1 MKELRR
7 FEEFIF
13 EAMSRTKL
21 PGLSAAAVDRDGVIW
36 SRGFGFRD
44 VKEGL
49 PATPN
54 TVYGIGS
61 ITKSFTAVA
70 LLQLQEEGKL
80 SLDDSIGKFLPLE
93 LEVKGEPVRI
103 WHLLTHSSGIP
114 ALAYA
119 ECFIRSVTGAAS
131 AWVPTATADDIVT
144 FMAGAGEWALESP
157 GNRWFYLNEGY
168 ALLGKV
174 IEAASGL
181 DYREYVR
188 RRILEPLG
196 LESACFLE
204 ELENSPEPAAPY
216 VITSEG
222 ARERSFVP
230 KGPIAADGGLAM
242 DVLDLSRYAR
252 MYLSRGELE
261 GARILSPES
270 VAEMEEA
277 RVPVP
282 YQGPF
287 GEEGYGLGL
296 WIIPDFLGRKVIGHG
311 GSVLVY
317 TAHMAYIPEEGI
329 GIALLA
335 NASGPRLAQLA
346 LYGLALM
353 LGADPEALPFVAHER
368 ALEELAGVYE
378 AFRGTMRVEVRPL
391 GEMLAISMKDR
402 YSEQLIP
409 LVPQDLSGEVKRF
422 FTLQN
427 GRRLPVEFL
436 VDEEGVR
443 LVYERYCFRR
453 VGPLS

>member
-1 MKELRR
+1 MADFKR

-13 EAMSRTKL
+13 ESMSKTKL
-21 PGLSAAAVDRDGVIW
+21 PGLSAAAVDRKGVIW

-44 VKEGL
+44 VEAGK
-49 PATPN
+49 PATPD
-54 TVYGIGS
+54 TIYGIGS
-61 ITKSFTAVA
+61 ITKSFTAIA

-80 SLDDSIGKFLPLE
+80 SVDDPIGKFLPLE
-93 LEVKGEPVRI
+93 LAVKGEPVRI

-119 ECFIRSVTGAAS
+119 EAFIRAATGAAP
-131 AWVPTATADDIVT
+131 AWVPTATAEDIVT
-144 FMAGAGEWALESP
+144 FMSGAEEWALEAP
-157 GNRWFYLNEGY
+157 GTRWFYLNEGY

-174 IEAASGL
+174 IEEVSGL

-196 LESACFLE
+196 LGSACFLE
-204 ELENSPEPAAPY
+204 DIEASAEPAAPY
-216 VITSEG
+216 VIAQEG
-222 ARERSFVP
+222 RVRSSVP

-242 DVLDLSRYAR
+242 SVLDLARYAR
-252 MYLSRGELE
+252 MYLGRGELD
-261 GARILSPES
+261 GRRILSPES
-270 VAEMEEA
+270 VAEMEVA

-282 YQGPF
+282 YRGPF
-287 GEEGYGLGL
+287 GEEGYGYGL
-296 WIIPDFLGRKVIGHG
+296 WIISEFFGRRVIGHG

-317 TAHMAYIPEEGI
+317 TAHMAYVPEEGV

-353 LGADPEALPFVAHER
+353 LGEDPETLPFVVQGR
-368 ALEELAGVYE
+368 ALEELIGVYE

-391 GEMLAISMKDR
+391 GEMLAISIRDK
-402 YSEQLIP
+402 YTEELIP
-409 LVPQDLSGEVKRF
+409 LVPEDLSGEAKLF
-422 FTLQN
+422 FTLRN
-427 GRRLPVEFL
+427 GRKLPVEFL
-436 VDEEGVR
+436 VGDDGIR

-453 VGPLS
+453 AGPLP